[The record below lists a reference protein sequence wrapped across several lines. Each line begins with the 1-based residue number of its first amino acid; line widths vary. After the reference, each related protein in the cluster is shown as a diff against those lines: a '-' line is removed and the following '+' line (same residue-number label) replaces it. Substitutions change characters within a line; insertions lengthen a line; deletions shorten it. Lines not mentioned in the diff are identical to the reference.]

1 VSDELVRGIRQPGR
15 FDATVDSEAEARRLV
30 REALPD
36 AVELPRAVAGQPY
49 PAPPQGVRRWFQ
61 AHPPEPDIGNALPHV
76 KYADWTGG
84 KKGRGGSWGH
94 LFFPPESPGPD
105 TN

>member
-1 VSDELVRGIRQPGR
+1 MSDAIVRGIQQPGR
-15 FDATVDSEAEARRLV
+15 FDAAVPSESEARRLL

-49 PAPPQGVRRWFQ
+49 AGPPPGVRKWFQ
-61 AHPPEPDIGNALPHV
+61 AHPSEPEVGNDLPHV

-84 KKGRGGSWGH
+84 KKSRGGSWGH
-94 LFFPPESPGPD
+94 LFFPPEPPGPER
-105 TN
+105 